1 MPTVAEG
8 KKMTKDHRKYTLEED
23 QNTCHTDT
31 QNNNENDEI
40 KNIVIAVENSNMSP
54 TWTPAEVITKTHTQ
68 KVDTTQNQE
77 LFELV
82 RRRKTV

>member
-23 QNTCHTDT
+23 QNTCHMDT

-40 KNIVIAVENSNMSP
+40 KNIVIAVENSKMSP
-54 TWTPAEVITKTHTQ
+54 TWTPAEAIMKTHTH
-68 KVDTTQNQE
+68 KKSRHHTKS
-77 LFELV
+77 
-82 RRRKTV
+82 RTV